1 MVGETKL
8 RKGSLNNRS
17 TKIVQ
22 LLRAKKKR
30 HLRMLKRMETVEIT
44 ILGKNLVKMMGLLSP
59 LIRKGIWKTTM
70 GKRLRPLI
78 STILDQ
84 VLNDFPQTILDLTD
98 ISVGVGEAVGEG
110 KREIEV
116 GKAVIEDYHDLGCSP
131 ILLDHA
137 TREKDLQ
144 HMEIHESTGDAK
156 AAHRVFDNTPQP
168 LTLTSMLTH
177 PSSSSINKQF
187 VDLSNNGGIEKKAS
201 SGGDLAQSVVKV
213 QGGIKASGDKKING
227 RQSGLGQGVRV

>member
-1 MVGETKL
+1 MLQILATLKGNDDPAGNIVPPNMVV
-8 RKGSLNNRS
+8 GSGCGASVDCS
-17 TKIVQ
+17 TF
-22 LLRAKKKR
+22 
-30 HLRMLKRMETVEIT
+30 E
-44 ILGKNLVKMMGLLSP
+44 GKEEEAFEDAEEDGNSG
-59 LIRKGIWKTTM
+59 
-70 GKRLRPLI
+70 
-78 STILDQ
+78 D
-84 VLNDFPQTILDLTD
+84 NDFGKESCQDDGALKPFDSERDMEDDDGEEASSSD
-98 ISVGVGEAVGEG
+98 IDDTRSAVGEG